1 LVELNHFT
9 VPVVMM
15 NPFKAMLSDRRTEAE
30 RMSVTID
37 FEREVRSERGANRA
51 VTKVQQAKDR

>member
-1 LVELNHFT
+1 
-9 VPVVMM
+9 VVMM
-15 NPFKAMLSDRRTEAE
+15 NPFKAMLIDRRTEAI
-30 RMSVTID
+30 RMVVTID